1 MVISL
6 GRHRFLIVKQV
17 RLSDHAKS
25 QLSRLKYKTGIN
37 NWNVLCRWA
46 LCCSLREATKPVD
59 MDIQA
64 DSNVEMS
71 WHVFGGEYDEVYDAL
86 IRQRCINDGLGT
98 EPEVL
103 AKYFR
108 LHLHRGIQY
117 LLRQN
122 YINSIFD
129 LIDIA
134 IKEKG
139 SSPSSEMQLSD
150 DTLREIERDDL

>member
-1 MVISL
+1 M
-6 GRHRFLIVKQV
+6 IVKQV
-17 RLSDHAKS
+17 RLSSHAKNL
-25 QLSRLKYKTGIN
+25 LSRLKYKTGIN
-37 NWNVLCRWA
+37 NWNILCRWA
-46 LCCSLREATKPVD
+46 LCCSLREATIPAD
-59 MDIQA
+59 TDIQA

-71 WHVFGGEYDEVYDAL
+71 WHVFGGEYEEVYDAL

-117 LLRQN
+117 LSRHN
-122 YINSIFD
+122 YMNSIFD

-134 IKEKG
+134 IKEKESYPG
-139 SSPSSEMQLSD
+139 GKMQLTD
-150 DTLREIERDDL
+150 DALNEIERDDLQ